1 LHTASSF
8 DLASGNTLSNLK
20 ILFSESE
27 PKLVYVVLLLSIF
40 MISISIIGFRFS
52 ASYSISDELN
62 SRLPQIDSIGNR
74 TLVVWQDNSTG
85 NNEVYLRE
93 STEGKNISRT
103 VNLSNNTGSSEFPQI
118 DSIGNRTLVVW
129 QDNSTG
135 NNDVYLRESRDGGNK
150 FSKYESIIRP
160 NIQYR
165 EPTVTDSKLKVEL
178 VTTGIAFPTHMDFL
192 GDNDILVLEKN
203 EGKVKRVINGSILNH
218 SVLDVAVA
226 NSVERGMLGIAVQK
240 VHSEPTYVFLY
251 FTEAKRDGDD
261 ISERKQPIGN
271 KLYRY
276 ELAGDR
282 LVNPKLLLDLPADP
296 GPAHNG
302 GKVLVG
308 PDGNVYVTIGDL
320 NPSNSKKLNST
331 SFTWAQNHQDGLKVD
346 GRAGIL
352 RVTNDGEAIN
362 GGILGRDHPLNKYF
376 AHGIRNS
383 FGMDFDRLTGFLW
396 DTENGPQ
403 YGDEINLVQP
413 GFNSGWNRVQGFWE
427 PNGPYPGNFT
437 YEPKELFDFNG
448 TSKYRSPELAWYQP
462 SPGLSAIIFLKTDKL
477 GKNYTDDVVVGD
489 FHNGNIYRFE
499 LNSSRSGL
507 LLDSHLK
514 DKISKTPS

>member
-1 LHTASSF
+1 
-8 DLASGNTLSNLK
+8 
-20 ILFSESE
+20 
-27 PKLVYVVLLLSIF
+27 
-40 MISISIIGFRFS
+40 
-52 ASYSISDELN
+52 
-62 SRLPQIDSIGNR
+62 
-74 TLVVWQDNSTG
+74 
-85 NNEVYLRE
+85 
-93 STEGKNISRT
+93 
-103 VNLSNNTGSSEFPQI
+103 
-118 DSIGNRTLVVW
+118 
-129 QDNSTG
+129 
-135 NNDVYLRESRDGGNK
+135 
-150 FSKYESIIRP
+150 
-160 NIQYR
+160 
-165 EPTVTDSKLKVEL
+165 
-178 VTTGIAFPTHMDFL
+178 
-192 GDNDILVLEKN
+192 
-203 EGKVKRVINGSILNH
+203 LNH

-240 VHSEPTYVFLY
+240 VHSGPTYVFLY

-308 PDGNVYVTIGDL
+308 PDDNVYVTIGDL

-331 SFTWAQNHQDGLKVD
+331 SFTWAQNHRDGLKVD

-352 RVTNDGEAIN
+352 RVTNDGEAVN

-514 DKISKTPS
+514 DKISKTPSETRDYIFGQGFGGITDLAIGPDGYLYVLSLFQGGADCDTAKYRTPSCISYTTELQGTIFRIVPKEP